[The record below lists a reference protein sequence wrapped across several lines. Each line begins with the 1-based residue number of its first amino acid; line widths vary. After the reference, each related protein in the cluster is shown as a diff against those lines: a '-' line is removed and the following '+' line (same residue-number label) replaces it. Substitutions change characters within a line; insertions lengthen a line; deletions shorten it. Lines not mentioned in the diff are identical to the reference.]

1 MASPSDSPLTL
12 DITLIEDSDAF
23 SESITLTD
31 DGCGTTCEGACCTSG
46 SD

>member
-1 MASPSDSPLTL
+1 MATSLAPFTL

-23 SESITLTD
+23 DTAIDVTED
-31 DGCGTTCEGACCTSG
+31 NCGTTCEGACCTSS